1 MKVPLTSAKRVL
13 ADIARNNGGRLPTA
27 YHDDILEWLPEGI
40 DMLSRTGTLSTTST
54 PSLNEAGS
62 LITTNHVV
70 RIPCDLVAILAIE
83 DQYGK
88 RLPEGGDITDIT
100 RPTTS
105 LGQTGDVSRASVFE
119 VNPLVHQTKDG
130 TPTTAPGSSIPL
142 YGTDLE
148 LVQNTGTSSAYY
160 KVSGNCIQTSFE
172 SGFIKV
178 HYLQRPLDD
187 DGYPMIPDNQNFRTA
202 LYWYVMLMLIGAGY
216 EHSVFNYKDCEVKFE
231 KFAARAIGEITYP
244 SLDEYARINRS
255 FVRLVPPHHFHTD
268 FFINSEKDQEI
279 VK

>member
-1 MKVPLTSAKRVL
+1 MKVPLQSAKRVL

-40 DMLSRTGTLSTTST
+40 DMLSRTGTLATTST

-62 LITTNHVV
+62 LVTVNHVV
-70 RIPCDLVAILAIE
+70 KIPCDLVAILAIE
-83 DQYGK
+83 DQFGQ
-88 RLPEGGDITDIT
+88 RIPEGGDITDIT
-100 RPTTS
+100 RPTTAIAS
-105 LGQTGDVSRASVFE
+105 PANVARASVFE
-119 VNPLVHQTKDG
+119 VNPLVHQTEDG
-130 TPTTAPGSSIPL
+130 VPTTAPGTSIPI
-142 YGTDLE
+142 YGEDLE
-148 LVQNTGTSSAYY
+148 QVTSVSSNGAYY

-178 HYLQRPLDD
+178 HYLQRPLDH

-202 LYWYVMLMLIGAGY
+202 LYWYVMRMLIGAGY
-216 EHSVFNYKDCEVKFE
+216 EHPVFKYDACDINFE

-244 SLDEYARINRS
+244 SLDEYARIEAS
-255 FVRLVPPHHFHTD
+255 FIRLVPPRHFTND
-268 FFINSEKDQEI
+268 FFINSEQTQSI